1 MCNITTT
8 CIIFIFFLLWLIH
21 QFFSCC
27 YWAALIWNIFY
38 LGQICVL
45 QILFFNVVQ
54 FLLIIFSVKSSLY
67 KNGDLKKKIIYI
79 VEQEKTILNQSYQK
93 LKDKKNSSWHK
104 MMGPGIFSEIGFSI
118 ALPGN
123 TFNCYPGRNNSC
135 ISACKQYLNDI

>member
-1 MCNITTT
+1 MCNITAT

-67 KNGDLKKKIIYI
+67 KNGDLKKNNLHSWARENNTKPELPEIKRKKKQFLTQNDGAWYFFLRLAFQLRCLETPLI
-79 VEQEKTILNQSYQK
+79 VIQAGTTVVYPHVN
-93 LKDKKNSSWHK
+93 
-104 MMGPGIFSEIGFSI
+104 
-118 ALPGN
+118 N
-123 TFNCYPGRNNSC
+123 T
-135 ISACKQYLNDI
+135 

>member
-45 QILFFNVVQ
+45 QILFLNVVQ

-67 KNGDLKKKIIYI
+67 KNGDLKKNNLHSWARENNTKPELPEI
-79 VEQEKTILNQSYQK
+79 KR
-93 LKDKKNSSWHK
+93 KKNSSWHK

>member
-45 QILFFNVVQ
+45 QILFLNVVQ
-54 FLLIIFSVKSSLY
+54 FLLIIFSVKSTLY

-93 LKDKKNSSWHK
+93 LKEKKTVLDTKWWGLVFFLRLAFQLRCLETPLIVIQAGTTVVYPHVN
-104 MMGPGIFSEIGFSI
+104 
-118 ALPGN
+118 N
-123 TFNCYPGRNNSC
+123 T
-135 ISACKQYLNDI
+135 